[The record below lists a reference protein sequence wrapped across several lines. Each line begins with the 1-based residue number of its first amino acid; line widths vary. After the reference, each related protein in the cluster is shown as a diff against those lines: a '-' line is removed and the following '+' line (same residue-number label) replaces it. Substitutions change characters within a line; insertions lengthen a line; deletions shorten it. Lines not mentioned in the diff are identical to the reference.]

1 MDNSDKGLTNE
12 HHWDKRKEQ
21 LIEEATR
28 LLLGQRSGVSLP
40 EDESGDGIDQ
50 WSATIAEVIFDIARK
65 IGSVDTSKKSPTS
78 IAYYL
83 QSVVAQGGCEN
94 YLVNP
99 NHPTLGTPN
108 PLRLEFLADR
118 FCADFT
124 HLAYEFAGIP
134 SQALPIDGKEV
145 NGRDV

>member
-1 MDNSDKGLTNE
+1 MTT
-12 HHWDKRKEQ
+12 HWDKRKEQ
-21 LIEEATR
+21 LMEEATR

-50 WSATIAEVIFDIARK
+50 WSANIVDVIFDIARK
-65 IGSVDTSKKSPTS
+65 VGSMDTSKKSPTS
-78 IAYYL
+78 IAYHL
-83 QSVVAQGGCEN
+83 QAVVAQGGCEN

-118 FCADFT
+118 FCADFA